1 MGFRRKRIP
10 RERVQ
15 VHGGRGLGLR
25 IRDSERA
32 TVISG
37 ETVTTT
43 KQKILIVEDD
53 VDVAE
58 MVTAYFRAQGYDVLV
73 ANWGEDGV
81 TTCQEHHPDLAIL
94 DIRLPDIDGYEV
106 ARRMRSDRRTSDV
119 PIIFLTEKRERAD
132 KLQGL
137 ELGADDYITKP
148 FDIQELRLRV
158 RNALQRISQGTLTN
172 PVSGLPE
179 GALVDERL
187 KTALQTDGLAVI
199 LVSLENLDAFRETY
213 GFVAS
218 DDVLRAFSVMI
229 HNTMSEVGAK
239 DDFLGH
245 LGPAEFV
252 LTVQSVNMPALQ
264 ERLRSRL
271 NQSLDYFYPVKDRER
286 AAQRPD
292 RLNVKMSEM
301 STVKGRFTS
310 VEQFKVELLRLKR

>member
-1 MGFRRKRIP
+1 MAN
-10 RERVQ
+10 V
-15 VHGGRGLGLR
+15 
-25 IRDSERA
+25 
-32 TVISG
+32 
-37 ETVTTT
+37 

-53 VDVAE
+53 LDVAE
-58 MVTAYFRAQGYDVLV
+58 MVTAYFRAQGYEVTTV
-73 ANWGEDGV
+73 NWGEDGLRA
-81 TTCQEHHPDLAIL
+81 CQAKHPDLAIL

-106 ARRMRSDRRTSDV
+106 ARRLRRDRRTAHV

-158 RNALQRISQGTLTN
+158 RNALQRISQGSLTN

-187 KTALQTDGLAVI
+187 AAAIKNDGLSLL

-229 HNTMSEVGAK
+229 QNTMGEIGGK

-245 LGPAEFV
+245 LGAAEFV
-252 LTVQSVNMPALQ
+252 LVMQSANLPALQ

-271 NQSLDYFYPVKDRER
+271 TQSLDYFYPIKERER
-286 AAQRPD
+286 ASQRPD
-292 RLNVKMSEM
+292 RLGVKMSEM
-301 STVKGRFTS
+301 PSAKGRFAS
-310 VEQFKVELLRLKR
+310 VDKLKMELLRLKR